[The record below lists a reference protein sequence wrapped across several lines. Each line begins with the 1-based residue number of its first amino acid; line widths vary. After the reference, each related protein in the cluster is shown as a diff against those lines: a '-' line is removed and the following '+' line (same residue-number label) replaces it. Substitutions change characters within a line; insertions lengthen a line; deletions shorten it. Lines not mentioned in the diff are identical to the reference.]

1 MPTADDSFRIDGYK
15 FLPRSMIPEFKA
27 FPYQADDVTKTS
39 AGVPIKNA
47 RVALLTSAGLYLKDE
62 QPSFDLDRERREPL
76 WGDPTYR
83 VIPRHVRQTEIA
95 MAHLHLNPQDTL
107 ADINI
112 ALPLEVFAQFED
124 EAKIGSLAENNYSF
138 MGYQGSS
145 SEAWRDVNGPDLA
158 KRLREDH
165 VDLLILA
172 PG

>member
-112 ALPLEVFAQFED
+112 ALPLRCLRNLRMKQRLALWRRITIPSWDIREVHRRLGAMSMGP
-124 EAKIGSLAENNYSF
+124 ISRSGSEKTTLTY
-138 MGYQGSS
+138 
-145 SEAWRDVNGPDLA
+145 
-158 KRLREDH
+158 
-165 VDLLILA
+165 
-172 PG
+172 

>member
-1 MPTADDSFRIDGYK
+1 MSTADEHFRIDGYK

-27 FPYQADDVTKTS
+27 LPYQADEVTKTLPT
-39 AGVPIKNA
+39 VPIKSA

-62 QPSFDLDRERREPL
+62 QPSFDLERERREPL

-107 ADINI
+107 ADFNI
-112 ALPLEVFAQFED
+112 ALPLDVFARFED
-124 EAKIGSLAENNYSF
+124 EGKIGSLAKNNYSF

-145 SEAWRDVNGPDLA
+145 SEGWRDVYGPELA
-158 KRLREDH
+158 TRLTEDR